1 MNRSI
6 LTWGLCSVV
15 ALASANVMAK
25 QYYKWV
31 DANGSTQYT
40 TTPPPKNAKKH
51 GKVDTYGWRNS
62 APTTSAQTAAANN
75 THSPTTAQTANTPAT
90 APEMDSQQREANAAL
105 QQAQQERA
113 NPQVF

>member
-6 LTWGLCSVV
+6 LIWGLCSVFV
-15 ALASANVMAK
+15 LASANVMAK

-31 DANGSTQYT
+31 DANGSTHYT
-40 TTPPPKNAKKH
+40 ATPPPKNAKKQ

-62 APTTSAQTAAANN
+62 APTPSAQSAAANN
-75 THSPTTAQTANTPAT
+75 TQSPTTAQTANTPAT
-90 APEMDSQQREANAAL
+90 ASEMDSQQREANAAL